1 VTPAPGRSIHRLGLG
16 INTQPV
22 VGAQGNV
29 SSYGGQPRAE
39 SEWLTGNGDA
49 ISPVR
54 PTAAVPRRTL
64 ATCPNRYQQYFV
76 LRACY
81 PDISN

>member
-49 ISPVR
+49 IRRGMRLVR
-54 PTAAVPRRTL
+54 FALRPR
-64 ATCPNRYQQYFV
+64 CPGEH
-76 LRACY
+76 
-81 PDISN
+81 